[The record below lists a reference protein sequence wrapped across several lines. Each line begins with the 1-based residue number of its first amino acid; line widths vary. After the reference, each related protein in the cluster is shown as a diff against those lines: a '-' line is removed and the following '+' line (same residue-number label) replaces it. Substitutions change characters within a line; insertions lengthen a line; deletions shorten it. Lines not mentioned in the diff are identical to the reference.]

1 MSVFARQLAASNP
14 CPPVSLHEEIKMT
27 ANIGNAERMTRF
39 IAGALLLALGLFA
52 PLHPYIQIALIAA
65 GVIAV
70 ITAAVRFCPIWAV
83 LGINTC
89 GR

>member
-1 MSVFARQLAASNP
+1 
-14 CPPVSLHEEIKMT
+14 MT
-27 ANIGNAERMTRF
+27 RGHYMKVNIGGAERMIRF
-39 IAGALLLALGLFA
+39 AAGALLLALGFFA
-52 PLHPYIQIALIAA
+52 SLHPYVMVTLLAA

-70 ITAAVRFCPIWAV
+70 ITAAVRFCPIWAA